1 MKIGMILDQEFPVD
15 VRVENEAL
23 SLVDSGHQVFLLCVD
38 SLDKTSEFEEY
49 NGINIIRLKK
59 PKKWISRGRALIN
72 TVLDYYTS
80 YWAKEISSFVKKN
93 DIKVLH
99 VHDLYMLGAAFRANK
114 KCNIPIVAD
123 LHENYA
129 EGLKHYQFANTFPG
143 NMLISIKKWE
153 KKEIEWCQK
162 ADHVVTVIDE
172 AVDRYSNLGVARDNI
187 SVVANFV
194 NADTFL
200 NSSEDLKILNRFS
213 DKFTATYIG
222 GFDLHRGLESI
233 VQAVPDII
241 KSVPNFQ
248 LVLVGQGKNSDD
260 LKKLAQ
266 SLKVDSQISFEGFQS
281 PDKVPSYIKA
291 SNICLIPHLKTIH
304 TDNTIPHKL
313 FHYMLLGKPIV
324 ASNCNPIKRIVE
336 ETKTGLIYENGNP
349 AQFARQIIQL
359 YKTKEMAVQ
368 MGENG
373 KKAIRE
379 KYNWPA
385 TSKNLIKLYEYFESK
400 TPLLKN
406 VN

>member
-38 SLDKTSEFEEY
+38 SLAKTSEFEEY

-129 EGLKHYQFANTFPG
+129 EGLKYYQFANTFPG

-213 DKFTATYIG
+213 NKFTATYIG

-233 VQAVPDII
+233 VQAVPNII

-400 TPLLKN
+400 TLLLKN